1 MEKFQLKDI
10 FQQQLYNC
18 AKYNQIL
25 RQVRN
30 NQFKELNIAGLN
42 DSARALIISTLFFE
56 LKKTLI
62 IIEPDNHAGIKLY
75 QELQNLNSNQ
85 VYFYP
90 SSEVL
95 PYEQVLSSP
104 DNTALQLDLLLNLTL
119 TPNEPVLAVV
129 AAPALIQRV
138 LDQKTILDTTLNLK
152 IKDTIEPSD
161 LALSLVKLG
170 YSKESIVT
178 LRGEFSIKGD
188 IFDIYPSCGKPF
200 RIEFFDNEIESIR
213 YFNIDS
219 QRSIEEITQVKIP
232 PRYWFIFP
240 EENNVKQ
247 RFREDLG
254 RALNDSLKNLD
265 EQSSQTLRS
274 IMEDDLVAL
283 AQGAY
288 REATEYYA
296 PFLYG
301 KATTLTDYFHP
312 QCILAI
318 DEWDITASALKTYE
332 EKLNH
337 AYEEGTN
344 NGRLL
349 PLPDLLHKSYSQIQ
363 SQMETSP
370 KIFFT
375 NFALELSS
383 GIEGQNHVIAFDC
396 SSGERFNNNMNSF
409 TAKVKE
415 LRASGYKITVSTEQP
430 QRIMEIL
437 REWDCPAYYLTK
449 IEDLDELNQD
459 EQVENPILI
468 IKQGF
473 LGGFFLK
480 DINLVSITDSE
491 IFGLKRRPIIYR
503 RPKEDKQFERFSH
516 ISDINVGDYVVH
528 IKNGIGQFTG
538 VQRITVDKQQRE
550 YLAIQYA
557 GDDRLYVPV
566 DQINLLSAYKSSQDN
581 PPRLSKLGG
590 AEWEN
595 TKRKVKKA
603 IKDVATDLL
612 NLNALR
618 AKQEGFSC
626 LPDTPWQYEMEEAF
640 PYEETPDQWQAI
652 LDTKKDLESVK
663 PMDRLICGDVGFG
676 KTEVALRAIF
686 KTVMSGKQ
694 AAILVPTTIL
704 AQQHFNTLSERFAP
718 YPIRVGLLSRFRT
731 ASEQNQV
738 IKRLS
743 QGEIDVVV
751 GTHRLIQKDI
761 QFKDLGLLVIDEEQ
775 RFGVA
780 HKEKLKQIRV
790 IVDVLTMSATPIP
803 RTLYMALSGAR
814 EMSVINTPPV
824 NRSPIKTFVGEYKQP
839 LVRTAILHEIE
850 RSGQVYFVHNRVND
864 IEQIAFELSQ
874 LVPEARIAIGHG
886 QMQEKDLENVM
897 LDFLSHE
904 YDILVCTT
912 IIESGLDIPNVNTII
927 IDESDKLGL
936 SQLYQLRGRV
946 GRSNV
951 QAYAYCLYNGNK
963 ILVDNAQERLKAIR
977 EFSALGSGYQIAL
990 KDMEIRGVGNILGHE
1005 QHGHILAVGF
1015 DLYCK
1020 LLEESIAE
1028 VKGQSIERDADCQV
1042 DINITALIPETYIPD
1057 GKQRITEYKRLADVK
1072 NLTNLN
1078 KIIDEWQ
1085 DRFGSPPIE
1094 ALQLVKIIRIRILA
1108 SSANILA
1115 IKPELLGLRLFI
1127 NCRLPEWLAIQNKLP
1142 KHLSLKTVYKPGI
1155 PSEHLTH
1162 PYVLL
1167 RCEGLSPSQ
1176 QLDIV
1181 EELIKGIL
1189 SNINTP
1195 SKV

>member
-1 MEKFQLKDI
+1 MSQKLLLDSTIKLKVKDVI
-10 FQQQLYNC
+10 EPQQL
-18 AKYNQIL
+18 
-25 RQVRN
+25 
-30 NQFKELNIAGLN
+30 
-42 DSARALIISTLFFE
+42 ALE
-56 LKKTLI
+56 
-62 IIEPDNHAGIKLY
+62 
-75 QELQNLNSNQ
+75 
-85 VYFYP
+85 
-90 SSEVL
+90 
-95 PYEQVLSSP
+95 
-104 DNTALQLDLLLNLTL
+104 
-119 TPNEPVLAVV
+119 
-129 AAPALIQRV
+129 
-138 LDQKTILDTTLNLK
+138 
-152 IKDTIEPSD
+152 
-161 LALSLVKLG
+161 LVKLG
-170 YSKESIVT
+170 YTKENIVT

-188 IFDIYPSCGKPF
+188 IFDVYPSCSNPI

-213 YFNIDS
+213 TFRIDS
-219 QRSIEEITQVKIP
+219 QRSTEQVEQALIP

-240 EENNVKQ
+240 SDNAVKDE
-247 RFREDLG
+247 FRTNLG
-254 RALNDSLKNLD
+254 RTLNNSLNAMN
-265 EQSSQTLRS
+265 EAASQTLRTV
-274 IMEDDLVAL
+274 MEDDLIAL
-283 AQGAY
+283 ASGSY
-288 REATEYYA
+288 RESVEYYA
-296 PFLYG
+296 PFLYNE
-301 KATTLTDYFHP
+301 ATTLIDYFNAN
-312 QCILAI
+312 CII
-318 DEWDITASALKTYE
+318 GINEWDLIASSIKSQE

-337 AYEEGTN
+337 AYAEGLES
-344 NGRLL
+344 GRLL
-349 PLPDLLHKSYSQIQ
+349 PLPYPLHQSYAKFHTQLSDYA
-363 SQMETSP
+363 
-370 KIFFT
+370 KLFFSS
-375 NFALELSS
+375 FALDITDSTNESNS
-383 GIEGQNHVIAFDC
+383 VVNFDC
-396 SSGERFNNNMNSF
+396 SPGERFNNNMDAF
-409 TAKVKE
+409 TQKVKE
-415 LRASGYKITVSTEQP
+415 LRQSGFKITVSTEQP
-430 QRIMEIL
+430 QRIIEIL
-437 REWDCPAYYLTK
+437 REWDCPAYYLTSQA
-449 IEDLDELNQD
+449 EFDEINANND
-459 EQVENPILI
+459 IVNPVII

-473 LGGFFLK
+473 LSGFHLK

-503 RPKEDKQFERFSH
+503 RPKEDKQFERFTHLSE
-516 ISDINVGDYVVH
+516 INVGDYVVH

-538 VQRITVDKQQRE
+538 VQRITVDNQQRE

-566 DQINLLSAYKSSQDN
+566 DQINFLSAYKSSQDS

-618 AKQEGFSC
+618 AKQEGFAC
-626 LPDTPWQYEMEEAF
+626 QLDTPWQFEMEEAF

-652 LDTKKDLESVK
+652 LDTKRDLESTK

-704 AQQHFNTLSERFAP
+704 AQQHYNTLSERFAP
-718 YPIRVGLLSRFRT
+718 YPIRIGLLSRFRT
-731 ASEQNQV
+731 ASEQSQV
-738 IKRLS
+738 IKRLAS
-743 QGEIDVVV
+743 GEIDVVV

-761 QFKDLGLLVIDEEQ
+761 NFKDLGLLVIDEEQ

-850 RSGQVYFVHNRVND
+850 RGGQVYFVHNRVQD
-864 IEQIAFELSQ
+864 IEQVAYELSQ

-886 QMQEKDLENVM
+886 QMQEKDLENIM

-927 IDESDKLGL
+927 IDEADKLGL

-951 QAYAYCLYNGNK
+951 QAYAYCLYNANK
-963 ILVDNAQERLKAIR
+963 VLVDNAQERLKAIR

-1028 VKGQSIERDADCQV
+1028 VKGQAIEKDAECQV
-1042 DINITALIPETYIPD
+1042 DINITALIPDTYVPD

-1078 KIIDEWQ
+1078 KILDEWQ
-1085 DRFGSPPIE
+1085 DRFGTPPQE
-1094 ALQLVKIIRIRILA
+1094 AMQLVKIIKIRLLA
-1108 SSANILA
+1108 SQANILA
-1115 IKPELLGLRLFI
+1115 IKPEMLGLRLFL

-1142 KHLSLKTVYKPGI
+1142 KHLNLKTVYKPGI

-1162 PYVLL
+1162 PYILL
-1167 RCEGLSPSQ
+1167 RCEGLNPAQ

-1181 EELIKGIL
+1181 EELIRAIL
-1189 SNINTP
+1189 ST
-1195 SKV
+1195 SKSATAV